1 MIIIYE
7 DHYSFQRCG
16 NVKEQGGEYDY
27 AALDELYTVQLIDD
41 IILEREKMIVKLR
54 DKIL

>member
-16 NVKEQGGEYDY
+16 NVKEQGREYDY
-27 AALDELYTVQLIDD
+27 VALDELYTVQLIDD
-41 IILEREKMIVKLR
+41 IILERGKMIVKLR